1 MRIQFEI
8 KEKLPELIEE
18 ILHSDK
24 WQTSVKEEI
33 SGRTTVVI
41 RDQAYGSEATIEIYA
56 QSIEIKTAWSK
67 YFYRIFVANDLVWCE
82 YNGAY
87 RGLLEQ
93 VLLPTITPKESLLDS
108 DVTESS
114 LYGREH
120 KKLREYA
127 EDNLKLKQ
135 FRRENFNEQRNGT
148 ADFGLQYTY
157 KLDHYRSVV
166 AGVVYGY
173 SQDLMQDNDHAVS
186 SSSSSGNIEE
196 KGKKYRTCLPQFI
209 GFGASYT
216 TLRWMASI
224 DYKFVDWSRL
234 ESSHSSISFRNQ
246 HRLMLGGSYTLGN
259 PYSKPVRLLLGAGMG
274 NSYISVH
281 DKTTTNYYLSTGLN
295 FEFRSRSTLSLG
307 VKYTDQLKV
316 NSGRF
321 KEQKLSFFLNLTFS
335 EKTYKAKL
343 K

>member
-8 KEKLPELIEE
+8 KEKLPEIIEE
-18 ILHSDK
+18 IMNSGK
-24 WQTSVKEEI
+24 WQTSVKEEL

-56 QSIEIKTAWSK
+56 KSIEIKTAWSK
-67 YFYRIFVANDLVWCE
+67 YSYRIFVANDIVWCE

-148 ADFGLQYTY
+148 AAF
-157 KLDHYRSVV
+157 DHPKRVYDEFIKEDYVV
-166 AGVVYGY
+166 TPK
-173 SQDLMQDNDHAVS
+173 D
-186 SSSSSGNIEE
+186 
-196 KGKKYRTCLPQFI
+196 KK
-209 GFGASYT
+209 
-216 TLRWMASI
+216 
-224 DYKFVDWSRL
+224 
-234 ESSHSSISFRNQ
+234 
-246 HRLMLGGSYTLGN
+246 
-259 PYSKPVRLLLGAGMG
+259 
-274 NSYISVH
+274 
-281 DKTTTNYYLSTGLN
+281 
-295 FEFRSRSTLSLG
+295 
-307 VKYTDQLKV
+307 
-316 NSGRF
+316 
-321 KEQKLSFFLNLTFS
+321 
-335 EKTYKAKL
+335 
-343 K
+343 